1 MTTDKTEKR
10 KRGRPAAEAGL
21 TGRLALRTLPE
32 DSEQIAALVAKFSGF
47 DAPTVTRAA
56 LRLGLTALELAPDLF
71 VQAGAPASKRRAAL
85 KPYFAGVRE
94 P

>member
-32 DSEQIAALVAKFSGF
+32 DMEQLAALVAKFSGF
-47 DAPTVTRAA
+47 DGPTVTRNA
-56 LRLGLTALELAPDLF
+56 LRLGMTVLELAPDLF
-71 VQAGAPASKRRAAL
+71 VQAGVPASKRRAVL
-85 KPYFAGVRE
+85 KSYLTAARE
-94 P
+94 